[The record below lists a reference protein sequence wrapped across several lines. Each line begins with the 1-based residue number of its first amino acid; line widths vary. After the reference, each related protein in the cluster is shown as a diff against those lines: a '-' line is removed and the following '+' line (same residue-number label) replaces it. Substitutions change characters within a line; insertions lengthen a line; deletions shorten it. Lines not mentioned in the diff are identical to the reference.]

1 MHIPGRIRAVNV
13 LRTIKKMVDGE
24 VTNKSI
30 LDAGCGKGTLSFSL
44 AKKYPSWKITGVDIE
59 AQKIEKLSEIKEKL
73 GVKNL
78 QFCQQDLNRLEP
90 CGSYDIIL
98 NCDVLEHMEDDERVI
113 HNFWKALRQG
123 GYLILTFPSLP
134 QRKHLRWVAWREKRI
149 GFKLSDYGHVRRGY
163 SISEIKDKLQRAGF
177 TNIQTRSTYGFWGT
191 LAFDLFFV
199 IGDNRPNPLIFA
211 VFFPFLSFLGI
222 LDVSFP
228 PKSGSGLLVIS
239 QKNVEPS

>member
-30 LDAGCGKGTLSFSL
+30 LDAGCGKGELSFSL

-78 QFCQQDLNRLEP
+78 QFHQQDLNRLEP

-134 QRKHLRWVAWREKRI
+134 QRKHLRWVERREKRI

-177 TNIQTRSTYGFWGT
+177 TNIQTRWTYGFWGT

-211 VFFPFLSFLGI
+211 VLFPFLSFLGI
-222 LDVSFP
+222 LDVYFP

-239 QKNVEPS
+239 QKNVERN